1 MCILKRKSLTFR
13 PALAGTLSVLSLCLL
28 PLALAATTT
37 SPSPSASAWVPVGPD
52 GGDARAF
59 AGDPANSSHIFLG
72 TTNSWIYQSQDNGAT
87 WQRLAKLSKKDDLII
102 DNIVVDQ
109 ADPKTLYVGAWVV
122 DHPDGGIFISHDSGE
137 SWTKAATMDGQSVR
151 ALVQAPSNPKELVA
165 GALKGIFESDDAGAT
180 WKQISPPSSN
190 ELHEVES
197 IAIDPKDP
205 HTIYA
210 GTWHLPWKTTDDGAN
225 WHNIKN
231 GLIDDS
237 DVFSIIIDP
246 KSPQTV
252 YTSACSGIYKSEN
265 GGEEY
270 KKIQGIPSTA
280 RRTRVLM
287 QDPTNPSIVYGGTTE
302 GLYRTTSAGTNW
314 SRLTGPDV
322 IINDIYIDPK
332 NSQHVLLATDRSG
345 VLMSND
351 QAVSFKSANDG
362 FSQRQVSAL
371 VVDARN
377 PQTIY
382 VGVVNDKVY
391 GGVFISNDSGK
402 TWEQKSNGLDGRDVF
417 SLAQAPDGTLLA
429 GTGHG
434 IFRWNNSAW
443 QPIGK
448 VVQTEQKT
456 VTVIR
461 KKKKVKD
468 TRTVTKD
475 MGMIE
480 GRVYSLD
487 LSQGSW
493 YAATSTGIYQSDNQ
507 GGTWQGGPVLSKAD
521 YQAIRS
527 AGETVLASRRDSI
540 VVSQDGGKAWQPL
553 TLPAP
558 LTAASSIAVAPGG
571 SLWIGGREGVFY
583 SDDKGATWTQDK
595 NLPISNINSLSY
607 DSDLKRIMV
616 TSWNST
622 FVFAVDEK
630 THDFKWWDAGWN
642 TRVVRSL
649 GGRLMGASLYNGVI
663 VQPQLQGGS
672 AGSMGGR

>member
-1 MCILKRKSLTFR
+1 MKLKSLSSG
-13 PALAGTLSVLSLCLL
+13 PALLAGTLSILSLCLP

-59 AGDPANSSHIFLG
+59 AGDPTNSSHIYLG

-109 ADPKTLYVGAWVV
+109 SDPKTLYVGAWVV

-137 SWTKAATMDGQSVR
+137 TWTKAATMDGQSVR
-151 ALVQAPSNPKELVA
+151 ALVQAPSDPKELVA
-165 GALKGIFESDDAGAT
+165 GALKGIFQSDDSGVT
-180 WKQISPPSSN
+180 WKQISPPSYN

-246 KSPQTV
+246 KAPQTV

-287 QDPTNPSIVYGGTTE
+287 QDPTNSSIVYGGTTE

-332 NSQHVLLATDRSG
+332 NKQHVLLATDRSG

-351 QAVSFKSANDG
+351 QAVSFKPANDG

-371 VVDARN
+371 LVDVKN

-391 GGVFISNDSGK
+391 GGVFISNDTGK
-402 TWEQKSNGLDGRDVF
+402 TWEQKSSGLDGRDVF
-417 SLAQAPDGTLLA
+417 SMAQAPDGTLLA

-434 IFRWNNSAW
+434 IVRWNNSTW

-448 VVQTEQKT
+448 IVQTEQKT

-461 KKKKVKD
+461 NKKKVKD
-468 TRTVTKD
+468 TKTVTKD

-487 LSQGSW
+487 LSQATW
-493 YAATSTGIYQSDNQ
+493 YAATSAGIYQSDNQ
-507 GGTWQGGPVLSKAD
+507 GGTWQGGQVLNKMD
-521 YQAIRS
+521 FQAIRS
-527 AGETVLASRRDSI
+527 AGETVLASRRDSM
-540 VVSQDGGKAWQPL
+540 VVSQDGGHTWQPL
-553 TLPAP
+553 TLPSP

-583 SDDKGATWTQDK
+583 SDDKGSTWTQDK
-595 NLPISNINSLSY
+595 NLPISNINNLSY

-642 TRVVRSL
+642 TRAVRSL

-663 VQPQLQGGS
+663 VQPQLQGGN